1 MIDRATRDGRRRGK
15 RLLACLSGALLLWS
29 LVAFGGEV
37 RDLRLRSEGAKTRV
51 VLDLSAAMSSNVFTL
66 GGPDRLVIDLAE
78 GQLTGDLADAPLAG
92 SPITGIRTGARGDG
106 TRVVLDLS
114 GPVTVESHD
123 LPPAGLQ
130 GQRLVLDLTASSSA
144 SAASPPIP
152 AVPAPAAPSTPPVS
166 TGGRDIVIAVDA
178 GHGGK
183 DPGATG
189 PHGVREK
196 DVVLELARR
205 LARRLNQAPGFRAVL
220 TRDRDVY
227 VGLRRRTTI
236 AREHRVD
243 FFVSIHADAVDRPG
257 PHGSS
262 VYALST
268 SGASS
273 ESARWLASS
282 ENRAVIADDE
292 AFIALA
298 EQDMATRS
306 ALLDLSMNATLN
318 QSLAAGGRILERLGR
333 INDLHKPRVEQAA
346 FVVLKSPDI
355 PSLLVE
361 TGFISNP
368 SEERRLQSAA
378 HQRALVEAIVDGLR
392 AHFRTAP
399 PEGTLLAA
407 SAGD

>member
-1 MIDRATRDGRRRGK
+1 MIDRETRSGRRCGA
-15 RLLACLSGALLLWS
+15 RLLACLSGALLFWS
-29 LVAFGGEV
+29 LMALGGEV
-37 RDLRLRSEGAKTRV
+37 QDLRLRSEAAHTRV
-51 VLDLSAAMSSNVFTL
+51 VLDLSTAMPSDVFTL
-66 GGPDRLVIDLAE
+66 RGPDRLVIDLAE
-78 GQLTGDLADAPLAG
+78 GRLAGELGDVPLAG

-114 GPVTVESHD
+114 GPVEVESHD

-130 GQRLVLDLTASSSA
+130 GHRLVLDLAASGPA
-144 SAASPPIP
+144 SAP
-152 AVPAPAAPSTPPVS
+152 PAPVDPAPSLPTG
-166 TGGRDIVIAVDA
+166 GGRDIVIAVDA

-183 DPGATG
+183 DPGAVG
-189 PHGVREK
+189 PSGTYEK

-205 LARRLNQAPGFRAVL
+205 LARRLNEAPGFRAVL

-273 ESARWLASS
+273 ESARWLANS

-368 SEERRLQSAA
+368 NEERRLQSGA
-378 HQRALVEAIVDGLR
+378 HQRALVTSIVEGLR
-392 AHFRTAP
+392 AHFQAEP

-407 SAGD
+407 SSGR

>member
-1 MIDRATRDGRRRGK
+1 MTVRDTRGRRRRGA
-15 RLLACLSGALLLWS
+15 RLLACLSSVLLLWS
-29 LVAFGGEV
+29 LAALGGEL
-37 RDLRLRSEGAKTRV
+37 RDLRLRTEGAHTRV
-51 VLDLSAAMSSNVFTL
+51 VLDLSEAMPSEVFTL
-66 GGPDRLVIDLAE
+66 SGPDRLVIDLAQ
-78 GQLTGDLADAPLAG
+78 GRLTGDLVDAPLTG
-92 SPITGIRTGARGDG
+92 SPIAGIRTGERGAG
-106 TRVVLDLS
+106 TRVVLDLRS
-114 GPVTVESHD
+114 PVEVERHD
-123 LPPAGLQ
+123 LAPAGLQ
-130 GQRLVLDLTASSSA
+130 GHRLVLDLEA
-144 SAASPPIP
+144 PR
-152 AVPAPAAPSTPPVS
+152 APAATTSPTPPTPSTPSPR
-166 TGGRDIVIAVDA
+166 GRDIVIAVDA

-183 DPGATG
+183 DPGAVG
-189 PHGVREK
+189 PSGTHEK

-205 LARRLNQAPGFRAVL
+205 LARGLNEAPGFRAVL

-273 ESARWLASS
+273 ESARWLANS

-368 SEERRLQSAA
+368 GEERRLQSDT
-378 HQRALVEAIVDGLR
+378 HQRALVDAIVEGLR
-392 AHFRTAP
+392 AHFQAEP
-399 PEGTLLAA
+399 PEGTLLAGN
-407 SAGD
+407 AGG